1 MRAAR
6 RVGTGWGALPAC
18 LLFGVVASAQSPPA
32 EEAAAPEPP
41 PLDPVAAA
49 YRHFAEGRL
58 AQMERDFEAA
68 IAAYQ
73 RAADLDPN
81 GAGPLVALAEL
92 RLAAGD
98 FEAAESAAEEAV
110 ARDPNAGRAH
120 RLLGALHYQRARA
133 DGGREDLERA
143 VASYEEAVRLDP
155 DDLETRSRLAR
166 LLQPMGR
173 IEDASTHL
181 RELVQRAPDAFTE
194 LQELASLRLAAGDR
208 EQAFDFLLQSLR
220 VEPRNPDARKMLDDL
235 LREDIPG
242 RTREEMLADVAE
254 LYGDAAARHPEDP
267 DLALAHADILART
280 GQLEE
285 AAAAFETLVARQP
298 DSEIALMG
306 LAMVRREQ
314 MRLEDAET
322 ALSRLVAKNGRSVP
336 GRLALGGVF
345 LAQCQYEKAVDQFE
359 SLAGLPM
366 EDYGSGRRREV
377 LGRLAQAL
385 EHLGRYDEALEV
397 LEEAADLAGSSRA
410 ALSFQVAQVQNRL
423 AAGDPQ
429 GAAGRIAGLKEEE
442 AADPGLLALE
452 ARVLAAEGRLDA
464 ALGILQGLV
473 STYPTVAGARFAL
486 VRHHAEVGDIALA
499 EAQTRDW
506 LEENPADATF
516 RFQLGALLEQQG
528 RHEEAEVEFR
538 RVIEA
543 VPNHDLALNYLGY
556 MLADR
561 GDRLG
566 ESRDLIQRA
575 LDQDPYNGSYLDSL
589 GWVQFRMGD
598 VEEAEPNLLR
608 AQRCMPRNSVVLD
621 HLGDLYRAK
630 GDSGQAVRFWKLALE
645 HDGEGELEQ
654 DGVARKIEA
663 AGHEPD

>member
-1 MRAAR
+1 MMRAVR
-6 RVGTGWGALPAC
+6 RGVSGRGALPLC
-18 LLFGVVASAQSPPA
+18 LLFSVVASAQ
-32 EEAAAPEPP
+32 APEPP

-49 YRHFAEGRL
+49 YRHFAEGRI
-58 AQMERDFEAA
+58 AQMERDFESA
-68 IAAYQ
+68 ISAYQ
-73 RAADLDPN
+73 RAAELDPN

-92 RLAAGD
+92 RLGAGEY
-98 FEAAESAAEEAV
+98 EAAESAASEAV
-110 ARDPNAGRAH
+110 ARDPDAGRAH

-133 DGGREDLERA
+133 GGGREDLERA

-173 IEDASTHL
+173 VEDASTHL
-181 RELVQRAPDAFTE
+181 RALVRRAPDAFTE

-254 LYGDAAARHPEDP
+254 LYEEAVARHPDDP
-267 DLALAHADILART
+267 DLGLARADILART
-280 GQLEE
+280 GQLDE
-285 AAAAFETLVARQP
+285 AAAGFETLLAAEP

-314 MRLEDAET
+314 KRLEDAEA
-322 ALSRLVAKNGRSVP
+322 ALSRLVEGNERSVP

-345 LAQCQYEKAVDQFE
+345 LAQCEFERAVDQFE

-366 EDYGSGRRREV
+366 EDYGAGRRREV

-385 EHLGRYDEALEV
+385 EQLGRYDEALEV
-397 LEEAADLAGSSRA
+397 LAEATDLAGSGRA
-410 ALSFQVAQVQNRL
+410 ALSFRVAQIQNRL
-423 AAGDPQ
+423 AAGEPED
-429 GAAGRIAGLKEEE
+429 AARRLIGLKEVEDS
-442 AADPGLLALE
+442 DPGLLALE
-452 ARVLAAEGRLDA
+452 ARVLAAQGRSDA
-464 ALGILQGLV
+464 SLGILRGLV
-473 STYPTVAGARFAL
+473 STYPTVAGAQFAL
-486 VRHHAEVGDIALA
+486 VRHHAEVGDLAVA
-499 EAQTRDW
+499 EAETRDW
-506 LEENPADATF
+506 LEKNPTDATF

-528 RHEEAEVEFR
+528 RYEEAEAEFR

-561 GDRLG
+561 NDRLG

-598 VEEAEPNLLR
+598 VAEAEPNLLR

-630 GDSGQAVRFWKLALE
+630 GEPGQAVRFWKLALE
-645 HDGEGELEQ
+645 HDDEGELEQ
-654 DGVARKIEA
+654 DAVASKIEA